1 MNERKKEGVDDGL
14 KAKFLIK
21 KKKREDLIS
30 KLKNAQNKKVD
41 YSINTETLEK
51 IGSIINRN
59 SKEFIG
65 SKVADLQ
72 KRAEREKRISE
83 ILEQAEK

>member
-14 KAKFLIK
+14 KAKFLFK
-21 KKKREDLIS
+21 KKRREDLILQ
-30 KLKNAQNKKVD
+30 LKNAQNKKVD
-41 YSINTETLEK
+41 YSINTETLER

-59 SKEFIG
+59 SKEFII

-72 KRAEREKRISE
+72 KRAEREKLISE
-83 ILEQAEK
+83 ILEQTEK